1 MSIQFAPPKT
11 AALLDAS
18 ASPDPALSPP
28 LAADMWITR
37 GSPAY
42 RRASLGLFFMG
53 FSTFALVWSVQPMLP
68 AFARTFSVT
77 PAESSLA
84 MSLTTGWLAVSI
96 MASVLVSHALGRRG
110 VMCASMALG
119 AALNLAAALSP
130 SWTGILFA
138 RALEGLVLGGVP
150 AVAAAYLAEEIEP
163 RSLPRAMGLYIA
175 GNALGGLV
183 GRVGMGV
190 LSELASWRVAMAA
203 LGLFCLASAALAF
216 WLLPVS
222 RNFVPKRGLGPSH
235 HLKQWGRHLSNPPLL
250 GLFVIGFALLGI
262 YVTIYNYVG
271 FRLAEAPFGLGQTA
285 ISMIFLCVVIG
296 VAGSS
301 ISGALADRFGKRA
314 MMAAGFVTIGAGVLM
329 TAANSAP
336 LVIAGVVFLTGG
348 FFVTHAI
355 ASASVGPLSGSAKAH
370 SAALYMVFFYVGA
383 SVVGSL
389 GGVMWQHWGW
399 PAVAALT
406 GGFTLAGLALSF
418 VALQAEPKRTP

>member
-1 MSIQFAPPKT
+1 M
-11 AALLDAS
+11 AALLEAEAS
-18 ASPDPALSPP
+18 RDPALAPV
-28 LAADMWITR
+28 LAPDMWIMR
-37 GSPAY
+37 GSRNY

-68 AFARTFSVT
+68 AFAEAFGLT
-77 PAESSLA
+77 PAQSSLA
-84 MSLTTGWLAVSI
+84 MSLTTGALAFSI

-130 SWTGILFA
+130 SWAGILIA

-163 RSLPRAMGLYIA
+163 KSLPRAMGLYIA

-190 LSELASWRVAMAA
+190 LSEFASWRVALAA
-203 LGLFCLASAALAF
+203 LGAFCLVSAALAF

-235 HLKQWGRHLSNPPLL
+235 HLKQWARHLANPPLL
-250 GLFVIGFALLGI
+250 RLFAIGFVLVGI

-296 VAGSS
+296 VAASS

-314 MMAAGFVTIGAGVLM
+314 LMAGGFVTIGAGVLL
-329 TAANSAP
+329 TAANSVA
-336 LVIAGVVFLTGG
+336 LVVAGVVFVTAG

-399 PAVAALT
+399 SAVAALT
-406 GGFTLAGLALSF
+406 CALTAVGLAMSV
-418 VALQAEPKRTP
+418 VATASKHKPTRRIS